1 LIASI
6 VRLLLAAACALA
18 IPAAHA
24 QAWPARAIKLVIP
37 FPPGGNTDASAR
49 VIAQALQE
57 RLGQAVVPENR
68 PGAASR
74 IAMEAVAKSPP
85 DGYTLIYAST
95 TFATNT
101 ALFGPGGLPFDVQR
115 DFAPISHV
123 AYYPYTVMVRSSLGV
138 NSVQELVARAKQ
150 NPGKITAGTLGG
162 GTMPNLALELF
173 KKRMGVDLLPVPYKG
188 TGPALI
194 DLIADRID
202 VYFEGRIVA
211 EGHIKAGKVKV
222 LALAWPKRSPN
233 SPDLQTFGEAGYPG
247 FEATAWFG
255 VAAPAGTP
263 GEVIARLNREIVAIV
278 KDPVWNQRLVQ
289 MDLIPTGTSAAEF
302 ERIIRDDTAKWA
314 GVIREAGI
322 KPD

>member
-1 LIASI
+1 MKQRFFRLIVGTAI
-6 VRLLLAAACALA
+6 TLAACAALA
-18 IPAAHA
+18 QP
-24 QAWPARAIKLVIP
+24 WPSRPLKLVIP

-57 RLGQAVVPENR
+57 RLGQAVVPENK

-74 IAMEAVAKSPP
+74 IAMESVARSPA
-85 DGYTLIYAST
+85 DGYTLMYATT

-101 ALFGPGGLPFDVQR
+101 ALFGEAGLPFNVQK
-115 DFAPISHV
+115 DFVPISHV

-138 NSVQELVARAKQ
+138 NSLQELVAHARQ
-150 NPGKITAGTLGG
+150 NPGKVTAGTLLG

-173 KKRMGVDLLPVPYKG
+173 KSRMGVNLLAVPYKG
-188 TGPALI
+188 TGPALT

-222 LALAWPKRSPN
+222 LALAWPARSPN
-233 SPDLQTFGEAGYPG
+233 SPDLPTFGEAGYPG

-263 GEVIARLNREIVAIV
+263 ADIVARLNREIVAIV
-278 KDPVWNQRLVQ
+278 KDPAINQRLVQ
-289 MDLIPTGTSAAEF
+289 MDLIPTGTSSAEF
-302 ERIIRDDTAKWA
+302 AQIIRDDTAKWA
-314 GVIREAGI
+314 VVVREAGI
-322 KPD
+322 KAE

>member
-1 LIASI
+1 MISSI
-6 VRLLLAAACALA
+6 VRAVFAVACALSVA
-18 IPAAHA
+18 AAHA
-24 QAWPARAIKLVIP
+24 QAWPARAVKLVIP

-85 DGYTLIYAST
+85 DGYTLIYATT

-101 ALFGPGGLPFDVQR
+101 ALFGAGGLPFDVRR
-115 DFAPISHV
+115 DFVPISHV

-138 NSVQELVARAKQ
+138 NSVQELIARVRQ

-173 KKRMGVDLLPVPYKG
+173 RKRMNADLLPVPYKG
-188 TGPALI
+188 TGPALT

-222 LALAWPKRSPN
+222 LALAWPTRSPN
-233 SPDLQTFGEAGYPG
+233 SPDLPTFAEAGYPG
-247 FEATAWFG
+247 FEVTAWFG

-263 GEVIARLNREIVAIV
+263 AEVVTRLNREIVAIV
-278 KDPVWNQRLVQ
+278 KDPAWNQRLVQ

-314 GVIREAGI
+314 SVIREAGI

>member
-1 LIASI
+1 MIAI
-6 VRLLLAAACALA
+6 VLRLVLATACMIVSASA
-18 IPAAHA
+18 YA
-24 QAWPARAIKLVIP
+24 QTWPARAIKLVIP
-37 FPPGGNTDASAR
+37 FPPGGNTDSSAR
-49 VIAQALQE
+49 VVAQALQE

-85 DGYTLIYAST
+85 DGYTLIYATT

-101 ALFGPGGLPFDVQR
+101 ALYGPGGLPFDVLR
-115 DFAPISHV
+115 DFVPISHV

-138 NSVQELVARAKQ
+138 NSVQELVARARQ
-150 NPGKITAGTLGG
+150 GAGKITAGTLGG

-173 KKRMGVDLLPVPYKG
+173 QKRMAVDFLPVPYKG
-188 TGPALI
+188 TGPALT

-222 LALAWPKRSPN
+222 LALAWANRSPN
-233 SPDLQTFGEAGYPG
+233 SPDLPTFAEVGYPG
-247 FEATAWFG
+247 FEVTAWFG

-263 GEVIARLNREIVAIV
+263 PAIVARLNRELVAIV
-278 KDPVWNQRLVQ
+278 KDPAWNQKLVQ

-302 ERIIRDDTAKWA
+302 EKIIRDDTAKWA
-314 GVIREAGI
+314 GVIKEAGI

>member
-1 LIASI
+1 MKLIAGFLSAA
-6 VRLLLAAACALA
+6 LLALAACAALA
-18 IPAAHA
+18 QPY
-24 QAWPARAIKLVIP
+24 PSRPVRLVIP

-74 IAMEAVAKSPP
+74 IAMEHVAKSAP
-85 DGYTLIYAST
+85 DGYTLMYAST

-101 ALFGPGGLPFDVQR
+101 ALFGEAGLPFNVQR
-115 DFAPISHV
+115 DFAPVAHV
-123 AYYPYTVMVRSSLGV
+123 AYYPYTIMVRSSLGV
-138 NSVQELVARAKQ
+138 NSLQELIARAKQ
-150 NPGKITAGTLGG
+150 NPGKIVAGTLLG

-173 KKRMGVDLLPVPYKG
+173 KRRMGVDFLAVPYKG
-188 TGPALI
+188 TGPALT

-222 LALAWPKRSPN
+222 LALGWPVRSPN
-233 SPDLQTFGEAGYPG
+233 SPDIPTFGEAGYPG

-263 GEVIARLNREIVAIV
+263 ADIVARLNREVVAVV
-278 KDPVWNQRLVQ
+278 KDAAIHQRLVQ
-289 MDLIPTGTSAAEF
+289 MDLIPTGTSAEEF
-302 ERIIRDDTAKWA
+302 ARIIRDDTAKWA
-314 GVIREAGI
+314 QVIREAGI
-322 KPD
+322 KPE